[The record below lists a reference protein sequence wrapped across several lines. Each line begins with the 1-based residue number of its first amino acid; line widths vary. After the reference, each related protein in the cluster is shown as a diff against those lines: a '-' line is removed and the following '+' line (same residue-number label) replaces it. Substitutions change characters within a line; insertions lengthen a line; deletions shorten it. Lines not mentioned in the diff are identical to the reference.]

1 MHPDCHVPM
10 GNKSNGK
17 RLGTWDITCSQW
29 TWNDVKT
36 LMYKIL
42 KALQARE
49 HWCTWEYWLENNLKI
64 IKQEGL
70 TVSHHKK

>member
-17 RLGTWDITCSQW
+17 RLETWDITCSQW

-36 LMYKIL
+36 LYKIL
-42 KALQARE
+42 KVLQARE
-49 HWCTWEYWLENNLKI
+49 HWHTWEYWLK
-64 IKQEGL
+64 KQSEDYKARG
-70 TVSHHKK
+70 T